1 MANYHDIKY
10 NVDFGG
16 AAGSLMPLATST
28 ASSSATVS
36 FTSGIDS
43 TYDEYLIIYNN
54 VHQETD
60 GEKLTFQGTTDG
72 TNFNIAITSTV
83 WYTYS
88 TESGGGQNTVYHTGS
103 DLAQGTGYQPLN
115 AGGGGSDND
124 QCCAGWIRLYKPSDT
139 TFMKH
144 FMAHQANYQDS
155 NYSNDGHVAGY
166 FNTTSAITGVSFKF
180 GSGDIDAGTFQLF
193 GVH

>member
-10 NVDFGG
+10 NVDYAGLAG
-16 AAGSLMPLATST
+16 ALMPLATST

-54 VHQETD
+54 VHQATD

-72 TNFNIAITSTV
+72 TNFNVTMTSTV

-88 TESGGGQNTVYHTGS
+88 TESGGGQSTTYHTGS
-103 DLAQGTGYQPLN
+103 DLAQATGYQPLN

-124 QCCAGWIRLYKPSDT
+124 QCCAGWIKLYKPSDT
-139 TFMKH
+139 TFVKH
-144 FMAHQANYQDS
+144 FVAHQANYQDS
-155 NYSNDGHVAGY
+155 DYSNDGHVAGY
-166 FNTTSAITGVSFKF
+166 FNTTSAITGISFKF
-180 GSGDIDAGTFQLF
+180 GSGNIDAGTFQLF